1 MEHFAL
7 LSLVLAFSLPLGPTE
22 ETEKKPEAVVIGGE
36 KDREEGVLSIEWRQR
51 RRVKGRRTDV
61 CVRHDTGRGTHRSK
75 EKIKRVYYPHP
86 LLAYRYPPI

>member
-61 CVRHDTGRGTHRSK
+61 CVRHDTRRGTHRSK
-75 EKIKRVYYPHP
+75 EKIKRAPTTTHN
-86 LLAYRYPPI
+86 RY